1 MKRYVNRAADERGF
15 TLIELIASLTLLS
28 VVLGVI
34 YGSITFGINA
44 YNKISI
50 ENSLRDEGDL
60 IMSSIMTELYTF
72 GPDELEQLDA
82 GGTKVVLRL
91 NEEREKVEHQVYI
104 ARNTENKG
112 ALFIGDA
119 NVRREI
125 PVQAEVVPVSAE
137 EPGGSS
143 IKLSCPQ
150 GNACSSG
157 LLEIRL
163 LLRHM
168 YGDEPMELELVSKF
182 GF

>member
-1 MKRYVNRAADERGF
+1 MKRFVNRAADERGF

-72 GPDELEQLDA
+72 GPDELEQLD
-82 GGTKVVLRL
+82 GSGTKIALRL
-91 NEEREKVEHQVYI
+91 NGNPGVEHQLYI
-104 ARNTENKG
+104 APNGENRG
-112 ALFIGDA
+112 ALFIEEAVG
-119 NVRREI
+119 RREI

-137 EPGGSS
+137 EPRGSS
-143 IKLSCPQ
+143 IKLSCPA
-150 GNACSSG
+150 GDACSSG
-157 LLEIRL
+157 LLEVRL

-168 YGDEPMELELVSKF
+168 HGNEPMELELVSKF